1 MLNETKLTKGQ
12 LLHARKTEG
21 EVPPI
26 SVEEIRK
33 QLGKMQVNK
42 TCDQT

>member
-1 MLNETKLTKGQ
+1 MNERNTE
-12 LLHARKTEG
+12 RK
-21 EVPPI
+21 VPPI

-33 QLGKMQVNK
+33 QLGKMKLDK

>member
-1 MLNETKLTKGQ
+1 MKGQ
-12 LLHARKTEG
+12 LLNERNTER
-21 EVPPI
+21 EVPPV

-33 QLGKMQVNK
+33 QLGKMKLDK